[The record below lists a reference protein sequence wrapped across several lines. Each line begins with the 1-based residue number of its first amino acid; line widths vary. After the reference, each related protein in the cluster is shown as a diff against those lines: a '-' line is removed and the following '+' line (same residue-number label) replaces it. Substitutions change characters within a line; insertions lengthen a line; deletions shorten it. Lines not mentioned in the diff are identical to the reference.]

1 MNKTEFKAE
10 IHRVKRD
17 GRIIGCG
24 RIAREIFVSKSL
36 VTRILNGDYNYKSE
50 EDWLRDFI
58 AANHVTRM
66 ITLACTMPLCIVKI
80 GRAHV

>member
-50 EDWLRDFI
+50 EDWLREI
-58 AANHVTRM
+58 LAA
-66 ITLACTMPLCIVKI
+66 A
-80 GRAHV
+80 